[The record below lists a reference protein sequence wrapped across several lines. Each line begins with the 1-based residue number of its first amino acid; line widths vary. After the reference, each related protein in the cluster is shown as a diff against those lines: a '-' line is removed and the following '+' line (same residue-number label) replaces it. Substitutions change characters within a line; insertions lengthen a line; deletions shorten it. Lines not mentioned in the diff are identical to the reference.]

1 MSSIND
7 ERFLSTDEKLSKLSR
22 RQTELEVVKSELSA
36 KTLST
41 KNIFV
46 GAGPGSVLFLSK
58 NPDKVV
64 SQVEKELTSIKKKLS
79 KTDVKKSVDLNF

>member
-22 RQTELEVVKSELSA
+22 RQTELEVVKSELSV

>member
-22 RQTELEVVKSELSA
+22 RQTELEVVKSELSV

-79 KTDVKKSVDLNF
+79 KTDVKKSEDLNF

>member
-7 ERFLSTDEKLSKLSR
+7 ERFLSADERLTKLSR

-36 KTLST
+36 KTVSS

-58 NPDKVV
+58 NPDKVL
-64 SQVEKELTSIKKKLS
+64 SHVEKELTSIKKKLS
-79 KTDVKKSVDLNF
+79 KSEVKKSEDLNL

>member
-79 KTDVKKSVDLNF
+79 KTDVKKSEDLNF

>member
-7 ERFLSTDEKLSKLSR
+7 ERFLSADERLAKLSR
-22 RQTELEVVKSELSA
+22 RQTELQVVQSELSA

-58 NPDKVV
+58 NPDKVL
-64 SQVEKELTSIKKKLS
+64 SQVEKELTSIKKKLAKS
-79 KTDVKKSVDLNF
+79 DVKKSVDLNF